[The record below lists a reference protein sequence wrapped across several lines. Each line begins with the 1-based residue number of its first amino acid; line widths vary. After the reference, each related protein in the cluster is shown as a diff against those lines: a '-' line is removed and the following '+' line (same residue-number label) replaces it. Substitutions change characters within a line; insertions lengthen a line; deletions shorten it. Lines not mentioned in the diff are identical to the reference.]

1 MLKLLL
7 RLRREA
13 ESLLRNGKSMKIKT
27 EVLFDSLKNY
37 NSVKMQIHIDPII
50 RSQIIEILERS
61 EKRLDDLILRM
72 RLRI

>member
-1 MLKLLL
+1 
-7 RLRREA
+7 
-13 ESLLRNGKSMKIKT
+13 MKIKT